1 MLNVFQRVKEKR
13 RDMAK
18 YTVAVA
24 GATGY
29 AGGEALRILA
39 AHPNFEVTCVAGHS
53 SVGDKLGKHMP
64 HIPQLA
70 DLVVEDT
77 TPEVLN
83 GHDVIILALPH
94 GASGALASQLDPN
107 AVVVDL
113 GADHRL
119 EEKSAWDAFYGG
131 DFYQHWTY
139 GMPELITGVAADGSY
154 SRQRE
159 ALPGTKR
166 IAGPGCNV
174 TATTLALQPGIAQG
188 LVESKDIVA
197 DLVVGYSGAGKNLK
211 RTNLLAAEAFGSAL
225 PYSVGGT
232 HRHIPEILQNFAH
245 AAGKSAAEADDY
257 TLAFTPILA
266 PMARGILA
274 TVSAKLTDKALGMT
288 DAEIRQVWLDAY
300 EGQDFMV
307 VLPEGVMPATANI
320 IGSNAAHIQVVVD
333 HHAGRLLAFAA
344 IDNLNR
350 GTAGQAVQSLNV
362 ALGLPEDAGL
372 TKTWSGTVSV
382 TFAQGFPQL
391 AWQLAFPRSKARR
404 IWLSWSTMD
413 RLTPLPACSPRTVS
427 ARPLCSGRG
436 TSYPTAM

>member
-159 ALPGTKR
+159 ALPGAKH

-188 LVESKDIVA
+188 LVEPKDIVA

-245 AAGKSAAEADDY
+245 VAGKSAAEADDY

-372 TKTWSGTVSV
+372 TKIGV
-382 TFAQGFPQL
+382 AP
-391 AWQLAFPRSKARR
+391 
-404 IWLSWSTMD
+404 
-413 RLTPLPACSPRTVS
+413 
-427 ARPLCSGRG
+427 
-436 TSYPTAM
+436 

>member
-245 AAGKSAAEADDY
+245 VAGKSAAEADDY

-372 TKTWSGTVSV
+372 TKIGV
-382 TFAQGFPQL
+382 AP
-391 AWQLAFPRSKARR
+391 
-404 IWLSWSTMD
+404 
-413 RLTPLPACSPRTVS
+413 
-427 ARPLCSGRG
+427 
-436 TSYPTAM
+436 

>member
-245 AAGKSAAEADDY
+245 VAGKSAAEADDY

-350 GTAGQAVQSLNV
+350 GTAGQSVQSLNV

-372 TKTWSGTVSV
+372 TKIGV
-382 TFAQGFPQL
+382 AP
-391 AWQLAFPRSKARR
+391 
-404 IWLSWSTMD
+404 
-413 RLTPLPACSPRTVS
+413 
-427 ARPLCSGRG
+427 
-436 TSYPTAM
+436 

>member
-1 MLNVFQRVKEKR
+1 
-13 RDMAK
+13 MAK

-94 GASGALASQLDPN
+94 GASGALASKLDAN

-119 EEKSAWDAFYGG
+119 EERSAWDEFYGG
-131 DFYQHWTY
+131 DFYEHWTY
-139 GMPELITGVAADGSY
+139 GMPELITGTSADGSY
-154 SRQRE
+154 VRQRE
-159 ALPGTKR
+159 ALPGSKR

-174 TATTLALQPGIAQG
+174 TATTLALQPGVAQV
-188 LVESKDIVA
+188 LIEPKDIVA

-245 AAGKSAAEADDY
+245 AAGKQASAAEGF
-257 TLAFTPILA
+257 TLGFTPILV

-274 TVSAKLTDKALGMT
+274 SVSARLTDKALGMS

-300 EGQDFMV
+300 AGQDFMV

-320 IGSNAAHIQVVVD
+320 IGSNAAHIQVAVD
-333 HHAGRLLAFAA
+333 HNAGRLLAFAA

-372 TKTWSGTVSV
+372 TKIGV
-382 TFAQGFPQL
+382 AP
-391 AWQLAFPRSKARR
+391 
-404 IWLSWSTMD
+404 
-413 RLTPLPACSPRTVS
+413 
-427 ARPLCSGRG
+427 
-436 TSYPTAM
+436 

>member
-245 AAGKSAAEADDY
+245 AAGKGAAEADDY

-372 TKTWSGTVSV
+372 TKIGV
-382 TFAQGFPQL
+382 AP
-391 AWQLAFPRSKARR
+391 
-404 IWLSWSTMD
+404 
-413 RLTPLPACSPRTVS
+413 
-427 ARPLCSGRG
+427 
-436 TSYPTAM
+436 

>member
-257 TLAFTPILA
+257 TLAFT
-266 PMARGILA
+266 
-274 TVSAKLTDKALGMT
+274 DKALGMT

-372 TKTWSGTVSV
+372 TKIGV
-382 TFAQGFPQL
+382 AP
-391 AWQLAFPRSKARR
+391 
-404 IWLSWSTMD
+404 
-413 RLTPLPACSPRTVS
+413 
-427 ARPLCSGRG
+427 
-436 TSYPTAM
+436 